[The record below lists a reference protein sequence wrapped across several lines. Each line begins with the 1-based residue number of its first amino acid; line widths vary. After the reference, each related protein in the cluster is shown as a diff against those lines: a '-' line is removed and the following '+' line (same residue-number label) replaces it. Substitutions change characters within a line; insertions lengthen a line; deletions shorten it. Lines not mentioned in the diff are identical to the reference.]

1 MSEKMPEEKKNTK
14 KRSAAKKE
22 VVKISRHLIFGDV
35 VSSTFF
41 KKNKFTIFIVIALL
55 MAYITSKY
63 ECMTKME
70 EIRTLERELA
80 IVKSKS
86 LRERG
91 IYRSNTRESVMQHR
105 IDSIGLPLLKQRTPP
120 FKLSY

>member
-1 MSEKMPEEKKNTK
+1 MAEEEKKTKK

-22 VVKISRHLIFGDV
+22 VVKMSRHLLFGDV
-35 VSSTFF
+35 VSSNFF

-70 EIRTLERELA
+70 EIRSLEKELA

-86 LRERG
+86 VRERG
-91 IYRSNTRESVMQHR
+91 VYRSSTRESVMQHR
-105 IDSIGLPLLKQRTPP
+105 IDSLGLQLRKQRTPP
-120 FKLSY
+120 FKLSYD

>member
-1 MSEKMPEEKKNTK
+1 MPQAKEKTK
-14 KRSAAKKE
+14 KRRSVAKKE

-35 VSSTFF
+35 MSSNFF
-41 KKNKFTIFIVIALL
+41 KNNKFTIFIVIALL

-70 EIRTLERELA
+70 EIRSLERELA

-91 IYRSNTRESVMQHR
+91 LYRSSTRESVMQHR
-105 IDSIGLPLLKQRTPP
+105 IDSIGLPLHKQRTPP
-120 FKLSY
+120 FRLSYD

>member
-1 MSEKMPEEKKNTK
+1 MAQAEGKPKK
-14 KRSAAKKE
+14 KRRSVAKKE

-35 VSSTFF
+35 MSSNFF
-41 KKNKFTIFIVIALL
+41 KNNKFTIFIVIALL

-91 IYRSNTRESVMQHR
+91 LYRSSTRESVMQHR
-105 IDSIGLPLLKQRTPP
+105 IDSIGLRLQKQLTPP
-120 FKLSY
+120 YKLTYE

>member
-1 MSEKMPEEKKNTK
+1 MAQAEGKPKK
-14 KRSAAKKE
+14 KRRSVAKKE

-35 VSSTFF
+35 MSSNFF
-41 KKNKFTIFIVIALL
+41 KNNKFTIFIVIALL

-91 IYRSNTRESVMQHR
+91 LYRSSTRESVMQHR
-105 IDSIGLPLLKQRTPP
+105 IDSIGLRLQKQVTPP
-120 FKLSY
+120 FKLTYE

>member
-1 MSEKMPEEKKNTK
+1 MPEPEVKNKK
-14 KRSAAKKE
+14 KRSVAKKE
-22 VVKISRHLIFGDV
+22 VVNISRHLLFGDV
-35 VSSTFF
+35 MSSNFF

-70 EIRTLERELA
+70 EIRSLERELA

-86 LRERG
+86 VRERG
-91 IYRSNTRESVMQHR
+91 IYRSSTRESVMQRR
-105 IDSIGLPLLKQRTPP
+105 IDSIGIPLHKQRIPP
-120 FKLSY
+120 FKLSYD

>member
-1 MSEKMPEEKKNTK
+1 MAQAEGKPKK
-14 KRSAAKKE
+14 KRRSVAKKE

-35 VSSTFF
+35 MSSNFF
-41 KKNKFTIFIVIALL
+41 KNNKFTIFIVIALL

-91 IYRSNTRESVMQHR
+91 LYRSSTRESVMQHR
-105 IDSIGLPLLKQRTPP
+105 IDSIGLRLQKQVTPP
-120 FKLSY
+120 YKLTYE

>member
-1 MSEKMPEEKKNTK
+1 MTEAESKKK
-14 KRSAAKKE
+14 KKLAAKKN
-22 VVKISRHLIFGDV
+22 VVKISRHLLFGDV
-35 VSSTFF
+35 VSSNFF

-70 EIRTLERELA
+70 EIRSLERELA

-86 LRERG
+86 VRERG
-91 IYRSNTRESVMQHR
+91 IYRSSTRESVMQHR
-105 IDSIGLPLLKQRTPP
+105 IDSIGLPLRKQRTPP
-120 FKLSY
+120 FKLSYEQ

>member
-1 MSEKMPEEKKNTK
+1 MSETEAKPKR
-14 KRSAAKKE
+14 KRSVAKKE

-35 VSSTFF
+35 MSSNFF

-86 LRERG
+86 VRERG
-91 IYRSNTRESVMQHR
+91 IYRSSTRESVMQRR
-105 IDSIGLPLLKQRTPP
+105 IDSIGIPLHKQRTPP
-120 FKLSY
+120 FRLSYD